1 MLHRL
6 CILLYYTDLSK
17 CILLSSCW
25 GLIARSRGFSSLFD
39 ICTPDLD
46 SFSDPA
52 CDCICTPDLDS
63 FSDPAWDCICT
74 PDLDSFSD
82 PACDCVLRLLLSN
95 CISSEFYKE
104 KEIFTYGKFSNLY
117 PFFYFICK
125 NSILNKLKN
134 NIIILKWWGH
144 VSWKKIWPRSDW
156 PFWRLLDTYK
166 QTDKVKTFIYRKSI
180 RGYLISI

>member
-39 ICTPDLD
+39 
-46 SFSDPA
+46 
-52 CDCICTPDLDS
+52 
-63 FSDPAWDCICT
+63 ICT

-144 VSWKKIWPRSDW
+144 VSWKKIWPRLDW